1 MKKVLFIGCVWVLF
15 FSCATLF
22 TGSRQSITFDAK
34 MPEVGIYKHG
44 VKLGETDKDST
55 FTTKIG
61 KRSFF
66 LCNRLLRSRISGRW
80 VRK

>member
-1 MKKVLFIGCVWVLF
+1 
-15 FSCATLF
+15 
-22 TGSRQSITFDAK
+22 

-80 VRK
+80 LRK